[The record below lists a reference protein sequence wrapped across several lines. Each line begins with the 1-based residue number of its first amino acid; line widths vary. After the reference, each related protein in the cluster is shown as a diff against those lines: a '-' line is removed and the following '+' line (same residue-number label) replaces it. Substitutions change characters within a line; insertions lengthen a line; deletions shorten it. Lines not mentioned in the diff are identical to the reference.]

1 MNRAIFTS
9 ENDRWGTPD
18 WLYAWLNAQLKFTLD
33 VCAER
38 WNRKAP
44 RFFSPKQNGL
54 LQSWRGERCWHNPPY
69 SQVEAWMR
77 RARRAALLENALV
90 ASLVPARVDT
100 EWWDRYVLHGDGTAG
115 EVLDA
120 RFDPLSRTWWVDREG
135 ASTALHFVKGR
146 VDFDTPPDA
155 VKRGES
161 TAPFP
166 SAVIIYV
173 PAGMPAPHPW
183 PVGINGLGPWL
194 TRLWPSPSLCTR
206 LHAGAGRPALLKNNE
221 APGPLASASFSQ
233 QGGAPSLSDPTGLE
247 YSATAFT
254 QLKSNHAVRENDDG
268 ER

>member
-18 WLYAWLNAQLKFTLD
+18 WLFTWLNSQLRFTVD

-38 WNRKAP
+38 WNRKLT
-44 RFFSPKQNGL
+44 RFFSPRDNGL
-54 LQSWRGERCWHNPPY
+54 LQSWAGERAWGNPPY

-77 RARRAALLENALV
+77 RARRAALLERALV
-90 ASLVPARVDT
+90 ANLVPARVDT

-135 ASTALHFVKGR
+135 CSTALHFVKGR

-166 SAVIIYV
+166 SAVILFV
-173 PAGMPAPHPW
+173 PPGMPRPTREAPAAT
-183 PVGINGLGPWL
+183 LGPWL
-194 TRLWPSPSLCTR
+194 TRLWPNGESAHARACTPR
-206 LHAGAGRPALLKNNE
+206 AGRPALLKNNA
-221 APGPLASASFSQ
+221 APLSPEGASTSFSQ
-233 QGGAPSLSDPTGLE
+233 QGGAPSFDPQAEAG
-247 YSATAFT
+247 
-254 QLKSNHAVRENDDG
+254 HG
-268 ER
+268 